1 MSSSQENPWATGG
14 TYISVGGLQRVLR
27 LAESASYKGLLVDD
41 EYQRERGEHN
51 VENCASLIQIKSLK
65 EISNLDETL
74 NKVVYLLLMSLCC
87 FWQNY
92 IFNSLIIFVFG
103 VIIFHENESYY
114 FEYIVG
120 IMGIGP

>member
-51 VENCASLIQIKSLK
+51 VETCSSLVQIKSLK
-65 EISNLDETL
+65 KISNLDETL
-74 NKVVYLLLMSLCC
+74 NKVICLLLISWC
-87 FWQNY
+87 
-92 IFNSLIIFVFG
+92 
-103 VIIFHENESYY
+103 Y
-114 FEYIVG
+114 F
-120 IMGIGP
+120 